1 MLRRNITRR
10 KKGLAM
16 GMDVTKISTN
26 ATDIDVDAAMLDA
39 VVHPAVLLDR
49 DGVICAANAAW
60 GSQAGQSADDA
71 TGFIGWN
78 YIDVCLGARGP
89 WDDGADDV
97 AGGLKAVLKGQ
108 RAAYTQTYPCPM
120 DGEPRWYQLTAGPIR
135 RDGAIVGLLLQH
147 VDVTRSA
154 TDELEELTPREKA
167 ILMGIVA
174 GLSNKEIARRDDV
187 SESAVKLHLRNIF
200 QKLRVSNRTQAAM
213 RGERLM
219 LVGAAAMDGDTREA
233 SDTVGFPPGQ

>member
-1 MLRRNITRR
+1 MDSTTTARN
-10 KKGLAM
+10 G
-16 GMDVTKISTN
+16 
-26 ATDIDVDAAMLDA
+26 TDIGPDPGVLDA
-39 VVHPAVLLDR
+39 LVHPAAVLD
-49 DGVICAANAAW
+49 DNGVIRAVNAAW
-60 GSQAGQSADDA
+60 REQAAASADDPA
-71 TGFIGWN
+71 AFIGWN
-78 YIDVCLGARGP
+78 YITVCLSARGP
-89 WDDGADDV
+89 WDNGADDV
-97 AGGLKAVLKGQ
+97 AAGLKAVLKGE
-108 RAAYTQTYPCPM
+108 RAAFTHTYPCPM

-135 RDGAIVGLLLQH
+135 RDGAIAGVLLQH

-219 LVGAAAMDGDTREA
+219 LVGSEALDGDTA
-233 SDTVGFPPGQ
+233 DVGDTPGFPPGE

>member
-1 MLRRNITRR
+1 MTMETTETR
-10 KKGLAM
+10 A
-16 GMDVTKISTN
+16 N
-26 ATDIDVDAAMLDA
+26 ATAPGVDTAVLDA
-39 VVHPAVLLDR
+39 LIHPAVVLDA

-60 GSQAGQSADDA
+60 GSQAEHAPDGVS
-71 TGFIGWN
+71 GFIGWN
-78 YIDVCLGARGP
+78 YIDVCLSARGP

-97 AGGLKAVLKGQ
+97 AAGLKAVLRGE

-120 DGEPRWYQLTAGPIR
+120 NGEPRWYQLTAGPIR
-135 RDGAIVGLLLQH
+135 RHGAIVGVLLQH

-219 LVGAAAMDGDTREA
+219 LVGSEALDGDASEAPAAAGY
-233 SDTVGFPPGQ
+233 PPCE